1 MEGKKQEQKEESLS
15 LDEKIAQGLEIVCPD
30 DCSLFEALQNI
41 KKDGK
46 ILIKAGTAHSWVGL
60 VDIRS
65 DGVLLRGEKKVSTEK
80 GEKGEKL
87 AAERCPKVQGRLHFS
102 GGSGTVESL
111 ELSNLENSESI
122 QQGVLSISGGTWTVR
137 DCLIRC
143 SSMRRQATD
152 TADLEGEKDH
162 VSGVDHDHGQESTL
176 EEREERQGEW
186 GKGERVNI
194 SEGRKFSEEGNKDG
208 GKEELKGK
216 KNRDMGET
224 RVGSKNFR
232 GFDVALH
239 ASGGR
244 MTLEK
249 CRMGGFSPENRAYHS
264 IYVSHGGKVD
274 AFETTLCY
282 CYNSA
287 VEVRDSGELLLDKC
301 DIKRNAA
308 AFSAGFPNNVCMPS
322 LMTCRGAPLRHR
334 ISDVPLKHLQ
344 GAIMRPPGAP
354 CCHTDRIECAF
365 TPIVSRACFSICDWS
380 FSTDLECVDD
390 EAMRKSV

>member
-1 MEGKKQEQKEESLS
+1 MEGKKEEKKEESLS

-41 KKDGK
+41 KKDGQ
-46 ILIKAGTAHSWVGL
+46 ILIKAGTAHSWEGL

-65 DGVLLRGEKKVSTEK
+65 DGVFLRGEKRVPTDK

-87 AAERCPKVQGRLHFS
+87 AAERCPKVQGRLHFA

-152 TADLEGEKDH
+152 TANLEGEKDH
-162 VSGVDHDHGQESTL
+162 VSGEDHDHAQGRTL
-176 EEREERQGEW
+176 EEQEERQGE
-186 GKGERVNI
+186 
-194 SEGRKFSEEGNKDG
+194 SKDG
-208 GKEELKGK
+208 GKEGLEV
-216 KNRDMGET
+216 KNNHDMGET
-224 RVGSKNFR
+224 RVGSKNYR

-244 MTLEK
+244 ITLEK

-264 IYVSHGGKVD
+264 IYVSHSGKVD

-287 VEVRDSGELLLDKC
+287 AEVRDSGELLLDKC
-301 DIKRNAA
+301 EIKRNAA
-308 AFSAGFPNNVCMPS
+308 AFSAGFPNNVCIPIPDDP
-322 LMTCRGAPLRHR
+322 LWCPAPASHPGCALEAH
-334 ISDVPLKHLQ
+334 
-344 GAIMRPPGAP
+344 GAIMRPPGVL
-354 CCHTDRIECAF
+354 CCHTGRLKSAF
-365 TPIVSRACFSICDWS
+365 LPIILPKACFSIGD
-380 FSTDLECVDD
+380 FVIFYGECVHDD
-390 EAMRKSV
+390 EVTRESI